1 MEQKGHN
8 HRQKKPD
15 MSSKQPADEMIILI
29 PARMAASRLPNKP
42 MAEIAGRPLIEHVW
56 AGAMSADI
64 APVWVATDHA
74 DIYHHITSLGGRAV
88 MTRADHP
95 SGSDRIHEAIEAIDP
110 KGRYQKLIN
119 LQGDLPTITSE
130 AINALAR
137 LLNTNNCDLAT
148 LVAPASAEEVARS
161 QVVKAVM
168 SWDDDNHQC
177 GRAHYFSRQ
186 AVPHNAETYWHHIGL
201 YGWQRAALA
210 RFVTL
215 PPSPLELSEKLEQL
229 RALEAGM
236 LIQASAIDE
245 APGGVDTEEDLNAV
259 RALFA

>member
-1 MEQKGHN
+1 MSP
-8 HRQKKPD
+8 KPH
-15 MSSKQPADEMIILI
+15 ADEMIILI

-42 MAEIAGRPLIEHVW
+42 MAEIAGKPLIEHVW
-56 AGAMSADI
+56 AGAISADI
-64 APVWVATDHA
+64 APVWVATDHQA
-74 DIYHHITSLGGRAV
+74 IYDHITQIGGRAV
-88 MTRADHP
+88 MTRTDHP

-110 KGRYQKLIN
+110 EGRYQRLIN
-119 LQGDLPTITSE
+119 LQGDLPTITKD
-130 AINALAR
+130 AIGALAR
-137 LLNTNNCDLAT
+137 LLVQGNCDLAT
-148 LVAPASAEEVARS
+148 LVAPASAEEIAKS

-168 SWDDDNHQC
+168 SWDDDSYQS

-210 RFVTL
+210 RFVSL
-215 PPSPLELSEKLEQL
+215 PPSPLERSEKLEQL

-245 APGGVDTEEDLNAV
+245 APGGVDTEDDLNAI